1 MLPKTDFV
9 IDHHGIYNSKDRCA
23 YIFSENDYG
32 KETAFLY
39 RFDTQNLKMRKIYE
53 MNMEE

>member
-9 IDHHGIYNSKDRCA
+9 IDHHGIYNSKDRYA